1 MVVRRHLLI
10 SVVKLMSLPSS
21 IGATFID
28 LGGHFGERKLLC
40 RLWFGREGT
49 ADSITGSRSVK

>member
-28 LGGHFGERKLLC
+28 LGVILAKESFC
-40 RLWFGREGT
+40 
-49 ADSITGSRSVK
+49 ADSGSGVKVLPTQ